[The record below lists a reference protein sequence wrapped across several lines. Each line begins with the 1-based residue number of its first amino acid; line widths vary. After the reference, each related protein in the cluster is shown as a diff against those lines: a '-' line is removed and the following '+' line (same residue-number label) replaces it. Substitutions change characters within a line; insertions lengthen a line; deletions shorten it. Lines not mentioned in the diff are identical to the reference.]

1 MRLQFPKR
9 SKTNNWP
16 KRLSKMNTRD
26 EIIDVLYELRYYRQ
40 LRIDKNYIVC
50 EIEDL
55 EKLID
60 KIMKKEPETVAL
72 PLIPIRFP
80 PPPPAI
86 GI

>member
-1 MRLQFPKR
+1 
-9 SKTNNWP
+9 
-16 KRLSKMNTRD
+16 MNTRD

-60 KIMKKEPETVAL
+60 KIMKK
-72 PLIPIRFP
+72 
-80 PPPPAI
+80 AI
-86 GI
+86 TMLCKMGAMKIISMDINLNFEIIKY